1 MGWYRTSMNR
11 RLLAVGAA
19 ALSLGVSPPLAL
31 GQSVQSLPPGQCIES
46 GPCHES
52 GKSIESGKSLAPGQ
66 STAADPSIG
75 TSASIRWNASFGP
88 GGREEAEARRWY
100 NLGSLPSHEDRVVWG
115 MWTTHLNREDD
126 GWQNDRALGVVY
138 HGWYAA
144 TFRTTH
150 GPRAISVG
158 LERTW
163 VSTDEGPAMAMVGFR
178 TGLVYGYDE
187 RLGWAAELSPV
198 LPFAQPVLYTRIGPF
213 TADVTYTWVVISV
226 TAGLRF

>member
-1 MGWYRTSMNR
+1 MNR
-11 RLLAVGAA
+11 HLLTVGAA
-19 ALSLGVSPPLAL
+19 ALSLGMAPPNALGQSGQSLAL
-31 GQSVQSLPPGQCIES
+31 GQSIES
-46 GPCHES
+46 GQSIEF
-52 GKSIESGKSLAPGQ
+52 GQSIESGQSHAPSQSHAPGR
-66 STAADPSIG
+66 SIAADPSIG
-75 TSASIRWNASFGP
+75 TSASVGWDGSFGP
-88 GGREEAEARRWY
+88 GGREEGGARRWY
-100 NLGSLPSHEDRVVWG
+100 NLGSLPSPEDRVVWG

-126 GWQNDRALGVVY
+126 GWQNDRAVGVVY
-138 HGWYAA
+138 QGWYAA

-150 GPRAISVG
+150 GPRAYSVG